1 MWIQKE
7 LTLAARSRGFHLIT
21 EEIVTQLP
29 DLTKFNVGLMHI
41 FILHTSAA
49 LTINENADPSV
60 LEDLE
65 NYLNITVAENESYYT
80 HNDEGPDDMP
90 SHIKASLLGSSV
102 SIPITDGYLNLG
114 VWQGVYLCEH
124 RDQGGPRNIIVTIN
138 AQQQ

>member
-90 SHIKASLLGSSV
+90 AHIKVSLLGSSV